1 MRYETILTSLLIPLD
16 IFIAFAFKFLIIGI
30 ILENYYAVFLA
41 WLLDVSACLPL
52 MIWVAIVICD

>member
-1 MRYETILTSLLIPLD
+1 MRYETILISLLIPLD